1 MKFGIDEYA
10 HLNSPLHRWD
20 PRFKLV
26 GLVSLIFAFSFVQDL
41 RMLPPML
48 LVTGLV
54 FALSRLPLLFLLSR
68 LRYPSFF
75 ILVVVLFLPFLSG
88 ETVIASIGPFD
99 LRQEG
104 LAGALLIGARFLSI
118 VTIGLIIFGT
128 SSLLTALKAM
138 RALGLP
144 SVIADMALL
153 AYRYLYEIG
162 DYLHRM
168 ETAMRLRY
176 FRGRRLGPRGEL
188 GGALSHQHIEA
199 HGQKDDQRDR
209 RDQDGGL
216 DAVVG
221 QIAPRQ
227 VEGSLHVLPTGSPGC
242 GEGGPSVTEWNVP
255 RSITRPKRGRR
266 S

>member
-10 HLNSPLHRWD
+10 HLNSALHRWD

-54 FALSRLPLLFLLSR
+54 FAVSRLPLLFLLSR

-75 ILVVVLFLPFLSG
+75 ILAVVLFLPFLSG

-104 LAGALLIGARFLSI
+104 LAGALLIGTRVLSI
-118 VTIGLIIFGT
+118 LTIGLIIFGT

-162 DYLHRM
+162 DYSHRM

-176 FRGRRLGPRGEL
+176 FRGRRLGPRGLRTLAWL
-188 GGALSHQHIEA
+188 GGSILVRSYERSEWVYKAMITRGYGHGTLPRDDFRANSADVLALGCSLLIA
-199 HGQKDDQRDR
+199 AGF
-209 RDQDGGL
+209 
-216 DAVVG
+216 VVG
-221 QIAPRQ
+221 D
-227 VEGSLHVLPTGSPGC
+227 VLM
-242 GEGGPSVTEWNVP
+242 
-255 RSITRPKRGRR
+255 
-266 S
+266 